1 MHIAVV
7 ARFLQRF
14 LAQEVVQRLLRQDDR
29 RSAAVD
35 PPIAKL
41 KETQLELDQL
51 IFLKSSDSSHPWVR
65 RQWQGQRHCT
75 WQT

>member
-1 MHIAVV
+1 MDQTPPYPGLMHQTS
-7 ARFLQRF
+7 L
-14 LAQEVVQRLLRQDDR
+14 ET
-29 RSAAVD
+29 
-35 PPIAKL
+35 IAKL

>member
-35 PPIAKL
+35 PPK
-41 KETQLELDQL
+41 
-51 IFLKSSDSSHPWVR
+51 R
-65 RQWQGQRHCT
+65 G
-75 WQT
+75 